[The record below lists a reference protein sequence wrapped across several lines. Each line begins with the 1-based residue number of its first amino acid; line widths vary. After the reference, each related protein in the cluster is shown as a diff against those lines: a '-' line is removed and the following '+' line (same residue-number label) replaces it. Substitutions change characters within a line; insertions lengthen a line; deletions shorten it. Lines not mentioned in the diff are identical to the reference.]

1 MPEEVDR
8 ALARL
13 VVESGLLT
21 RDEAAGYW
29 RQTQAPGSPR
39 FVAALLQSGRITQ
52 AEVERLRTLYQAQQG
67 SGNGPSTGALPRPA
81 TGNLGP
87 APGTN
92 SYGPPPGTNTYGTG
106 NFAAAPGSSTN
117 SYGPPPATGNF
128 AAAPGGTS
136 TTNNFGPPGA
146 DALADNEGT
155 WEEQVARDAQLARVL
170 YTRGLTTQDRLRECR
185 ELQLKHR
192 ARLGVVLVKKGYV
205 ERAAVTEAL
214 AAVRGPAS
222 AAPGTP
228 QGATPLGPILPPP
241 ASARHA
247 RPDFGPPPGEG
258 MANPFAV
265 PAGGPV
271 DQDAMPTLNVG
282 PGGIP
287 GFPGRG
293 IPPGMT
299 PPGASPQD
307 AIATITGVQSI
318 DEMNPFASVSAP
330 GAARPAGFPG
340 MPLQPMLSGDEL
352 NAFEN
357 VPLTPVGSVRGGP
370 SPLLQSTRGGSNP
383 VNGWG
388 PPPGGAGTPPPMS
401 GNLSGPSGFDMAG
414 GPGTGQGMFATP
426 PVIGGHGTDSTQ
438 GPAAGAEHAPPSPD
452 LISSAAQKS
461 KTKSKAKKT
470 AEAPGMSTGKLLG
483 IVVGAGLL
491 LMLVVLGLLWAIL

>member
-1 MPEEVDR
+1 MPEDVDR

-52 AEVERLRTLYQAQQG
+52 ADVERLRTLYQQQQQG
-67 SGNGPSTGALPRPA
+67 AGNGPGTGSFPRPA

-87 APGTN
+87 PPGTN
-92 SYGPPPGTNTYGTG
+92 SYGPPPGTN
-106 NFAAAPGSSTN
+106 N
-117 SYGPPPATGNF
+117 YGPPPATSNF

-136 TTNNFGPPGA
+136 TTTGYGAPGT

-214 AAVRGPAS
+214 ASVRS
-222 AAPGTP
+222 AAPAATPGTP

-258 MANPFAV
+258 LANPFAV

-307 AIATITGVQSI
+307 AIATITGVQSV

-340 MPLQPMLSGDEL
+340 MPIQPMLSGDEL

-357 VPLTPVGSVRGGP
+357 VPLTPVGSVRGGQ

-388 PPPGGAGTPPPMS
+388 PPPGGQPPPMS

-414 GPGTGQGMFATP
+414 GPGAGQGMFATP
-426 PVIGGHGTDSTQ
+426 PVIGGHGTDTTQ
-438 GPAAGAEHAPPSPD
+438 GPAAGAEHAPPPAD

-461 KTKSKAKKT
+461 KTKSKAKK
-470 AEAPGMSTGKLLG
+470 AQEAPGMSTGKLLA

-491 LMLVVLGLLWAIL
+491 LMLAVLGLLWAIL